1 MIHSGAIVAAGVS
14 QGRSRVLKRDFKVS
28 TTLKYLKFKPSAF
41 IPLKH
46 FKLRCSKRGVVLM
59 NISLTLQFLF
69 FVLSF
74 KCIVIQRMRRHH
86 VTLLPILWKHII
98 NIS

>member
-41 IPLKH
+41 IPL
-46 FKLRCSKRGVVLM
+46 
-59 NISLTLQFLF
+59 
-69 FVLSF
+69 
-74 KCIVIQRMRRHH
+74 
-86 VTLLPILWKHII
+86 
-98 NIS
+98 